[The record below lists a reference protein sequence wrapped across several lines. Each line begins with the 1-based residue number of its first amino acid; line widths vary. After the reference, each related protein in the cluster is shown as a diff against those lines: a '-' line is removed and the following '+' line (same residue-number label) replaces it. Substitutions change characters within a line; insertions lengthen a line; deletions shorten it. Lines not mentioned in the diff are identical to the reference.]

1 MFIGAALFV
10 TIFTIIQMDKPAKP
24 HNFEPEIYNMER
36 GARDKLINAYNTM
49 NKWEFNEKYGHL
61 WDFTQKMDENTI
73 RELMSS
79 DE

>member
-1 MFIGAALFV
+1 
-10 TIFTIIQMDKPAKP
+10 MDKPAKP